1 MAVHA
6 PRSLPTLPQG
16 EGFALTLATTPREYF
31 SVLYPSSVPGHLV
44 SLQAWAAA
52 LAPQQLPQEATLTR
66 VLLLSVVVTY
76 LL

>member
-1 MAVHA
+1 MHA

-16 EGFALTLATTPREYF
+16 DGFALTLAATPGEYF
-31 SVLYPSSVPGHLV
+31 SVLCPSSMPGHLV

-52 LAPQQLPQEATLTR
+52 LAPQQLAQEAMLTR